1 MPSDDSG
8 HHCVAERPRNPDTD
22 LPEDP
27 FRAKVRDVLGLD
39 PFTRNQKIFDEL
51 RRLKKLDDLL
61 AANPLAADSFLAS
74 LRA

>member
-1 MPSDDSG
+1 MANDTG

-39 PFTRNQKIFDEL
+39 PFTRNMKIFEEL
-51 RRLKKLDDLL
+51 KRLKDVDAKYQ
-61 AANPLAADSFLAS
+61 AHR
-74 LRA
+74 LRALGTFSDV